1 MIADARQYMYEAPWG
16 LIVPVLGI
24 FLTVLAANLL
34 GDGLRRSVD
43 PRLAQRLAVVR

>member
-1 MIADARQYMYEAPWG
+1 MIADARQYMYQAASG

-24 FLTVLAANLL
+24 FVTVLAANLL
-34 GDGLRRSVD
+34 GDGLRRSLD